1 MTRDLRFRLLIDN
14 GQFLAA
20 AAQAGQ
26 GVAGMGRQIVDS
38 SRSASGALDGIT
50 DSARRIGD
58 GVQRGAATA
67 SQSLGRTG
75 AAASSAAQTL
85 QQTAAAGDAAG
96 RSLAQGAA
104 QGAQALQQ
112 TSTAAQGVAKSA
124 GAMRDEFGRFVPVAQ
139 QAGKEGAQA
148 LQQTAAGA
156 DRATA
161 SIAGTGRAAST
172 ASLSLRDLAGGAI
185 AFNAITAAATRASDA
200 ITSIPKGGIEFTMNT
215 EVAQLG
221 MSGVFASILEVN
233 GQAMQFDQAMELSAG
248 SIRRLQAAAAETA
261 SSSGEL
267 IDTFQAMVGPAM
279 AAGMA
284 IEQVEKAVVIG
295 VNAVKTQGLAGAQ
308 IKQELRDIIG
318 GGDITAAS
326 SIATM
331 LGITDADIAKAKASA
346 EGLFGFVM
354 QRMAGFGESAERY
367 KGTLRGAMEGLQ
379 EEVTQAS
386 AKAMAPA
393 VDAAKDA
400 VKQISDALDTAGSR
414 NALAGVGEGIAT
426 TIGVLTSGVGVAQ
439 QYGGAIQAIALAYG
453 AIKIGSVA
461 AQFAQVTA
469 AKIEGAA
476 ASRLAATQAV
486 LSAEAD
492 AVETQSSR
500 AKLAALIA
508 EERTKVQA
516 LATEAAV
523 TAAKLRSAEASAA
536 QMVGMQRL
544 HAVETQVLPLRQQH
558 ATQTAALEQA
568 QQRLASATTAASGA
582 SRAMGAVVGA
592 LGGPIGI
599 AITAIGLLTMGLMS
613 ARSEAEKLG
622 KTKLSVDRV
631 EEAIAKGG
639 KIDDKDA
646 GRVRS
651 ALDDAKER
659 RDGLAAEAK
668 KPASMADRSKG
679 LLGGKSNVEKR
690 AEDLAQAEAE
700 VKRLDALAGKIDA
713 MQTTAA
719 STLSQS
725 LNLAAGASGKGLEK
739 TTEKLQ
745 TRDGIVEAGQQRLAN
760 IERQATQERALML
773 KRNASA
779 AELAKFDGMVGD
791 KKTASQ
797 RETTLDLQKLHKAEG
812 RAAGGEFG
820 GRAGSRGVGG
830 ESAENK
836 AAQLEKASA
845 DLRLAQLKQ
854 DSSSRTAA
862 LDDEL
867 QRADAL
873 HQGGLTGVE
882 EYEAERLRIR
892 GAKLVERLALIDAE
906 IAAENKRAPQ
916 TEVERV
922 GREKRVVELTT
933 ERNTVTT
940 DIKSGETSAAAGVA
954 ARDLDRQRTMAA
966 ETVQLWTTANSQITQ
981 LRGQNSQAA
990 VGLITDP
997 VSKMRAE
1004 AAAQVA
1010 ALKASADEL
1019 TRQLELKISLTT
1031 DPGQREML
1039 KEQIDGVAEE
1049 TSRAIVIAN
1058 DGLAARMKPGWQ
1070 TMLEG
1075 WRDTT
1080 KLMREASDQS
1090 MSGMLSK
1097 AEDSFVNF
1105 RKTGKINIEGMVSD
1119 WVDGQMRMQ
1128 FRKFMG
1134 GETGTSITGFL
1145 AGLTGGGTADGTSLP
1160 VDMAG
1165 PVMPGAVASERA
1177 SPADRAVDGLA
1188 SGATDAASGLR
1199 NAATEGSAL
1208 TGALGA
1214 VGRSLG
1220 GFGGDVMR
1228 AGSALLSMMQN
1239 ASSGAAAGGGGGGIA
1254 GMLVAGVRALAGG
1267 VGAPG
1272 NAGAGDYS
1280 AAGMKAAFGYAKGGA
1295 FDGEEVR
1302 FAAGG
1307 GFTNQ
1312 IIDRDTNFRFREGG
1326 RERLGLMGE
1335 AGPEAIMPLSGGGAQ
1350 AISADGRKL
1359 GNVPVQRGPSGRLS
1373 VVLDGILSA
1382 APQQQRLAPAAAQ
1395 TGPGRLSAF
1404 AVGAVFGGATS
1415 PATSQL
1421 TTGAAA
1427 QLKASATPASA
1438 MKAGDLSI
1446 DASTVL
1452 NVMDMGKVQAMVSQ
1466 ACMGVERRIYEHLR
1480 TVGAMR

>member
-26 GVAGMGRQIVDS
+26 GMAGMGRQIVDN

-67 SQSLGRTG
+67 SQGLGRTS
-75 AAASSAAQTL
+75 AAASSTAQTL

-96 RSLAQGAA
+96 RSLAQGAT

-112 TSTAAQGVAKSA
+112 TSTAAQGVTKSA
-124 GAMRDEFGRFVPVAQ
+124 STMRDEFGRFVPKAQ
-139 QAGKEGAQA
+139 QAGQEGAQA
-148 LQQTAAGA
+148 LQQTATSA

-161 SIAGTGRAAST
+161 SIAGTDRAART
-172 ASLSLRDLAGGAI
+172 ASLSLREIAGGAI
-185 AFNAITAAATRASDA
+185 AFNVISAAAHGAVDA
-200 ITSIPKGGIEFTMNT
+200 ISQIPKDGIKFTMDA

-221 MSGVFASILEVN
+221 MAGVFASILEVN

-248 SIRRLQAAAAETA
+248 SIRRLQLAAADTA

-284 IEQVEKAVVIG
+284 IEQVEKAVVVG

-331 LGITDADIAKAKASA
+331 LGITDSDIAKAKASA

-354 QRMAGFGESAERY
+354 QRMAGFSESSERY
-367 KGTLRGAMEGLQ
+367 KTTLRGSIEGLQ
-379 EEVTQAS
+379 EEITQAS

-414 NALAGVGEGIAT
+414 NVLAGVGEGVAT
-426 TIGVLTSGVGVAQ
+426 TIGVMTSGIGVAQ
-439 QYGGAIQAIALAYG
+439 QYGGAIQGIALAYG
-453 AIKIGSVA
+453 ALKIGGVA
-461 AQFAQVTA
+461 SQFAAVTA
-469 AKIEGAA
+469 AKLEGSA

-500 AKLAALIA
+500 SKLAALLD
-508 EERTKVQA
+508 EQRVKVQS

-523 TAAKLRSAEASAA
+523 TASKLRSAEASVA
-536 QMVGMQRL
+536 QLVGMQRL

-568 QQRLASATTAASGA
+568 QQRLSTATTAASTA

-599 AITAIGLLTMGLMS
+599 AITAIGLLTMGLMG

-622 KTKLSVDRV
+622 KTKISVERV
-631 EEAIAKGG
+631 EDTIAKGG
-639 KIDDKDA
+639 KVDDKDA
-646 GRVRS
+646 GRVRA

-659 RDGLAAEAK
+659 RDGLLAESK

-679 LLGGKSNVEKR
+679 LLGGASNVEKR
-690 AEDLAQAEAE
+690 AAELGQAEAE
-700 VKRLDALAGKIDA
+700 VKRLEALAGKIDA
-713 MQTTAA
+713 VQTTAA
-719 STLSQS
+719 STLSRS
-725 LNLAAGASGKGLEK
+725 VNLAAGTSAKGLEK

-760 IERQATQERALML
+760 IERQAAQERALML

-812 RAAGGEFG
+812 HAAGGEYGG
-820 GRAGSRGVGG
+820 GRAGGMGAGG
-830 ESAENK
+830 ESSETK
-836 AAQLEKASA
+836 ASQLEKASA
-845 DLRLAQLKQ
+845 DLSLARLKQ
-854 DSSSRTAA
+854 DSSSRMAV

-873 HQGGLTGVE
+873 HQRGLTGVE
-882 EYEAERLRIR
+882 EYEEERLRIS
-892 GAKLVERLALIDAE
+892 GSKLVERLGLIDAE
-906 IAAENKRAPQ
+906 IDAENKRAPK
-916 TEVERV
+916 TAVEQV
-922 GREKRVVELTT
+922 HREKRVVELIT
-933 ERNTVTT
+933 ERNTVTS
-940 DIKSGETSAAAGVA
+940 DIKSGETGAAASTA
-954 ARDLDRQRTMAA
+954 ARGLDRQRTEAT
-966 ETVQLWTTANSQITQ
+966 ETAQIWQQANTQINQ
-981 LRGQNSQAA
+981 LRAQNSQTT
-990 VGLITDP
+990 VGMITDP
-997 VSKMRAE
+997 VAKLRAE
-1004 AAAQVA
+1004 TAAQVA
-1010 ALKASADEL
+1010 ALKVSADEL
-1019 TRQLELKISLTT
+1019 TQSLNLKMSVTT
-1031 DPGQREML
+1031 DPGQRAML
-1039 KEQIDGVAEE
+1039 KTQVEGIAEE
-1049 TSRAIVIAN
+1049 TGRAIELAN
-1058 DGLAARMKPGWQ
+1058 EGLAARMKPGWQ

-1075 WRDTT
+1075 WRDTNR
-1080 KLMREASDQS
+1080 LMRESSDQT
-1090 MSGMLSK
+1090 MQGLITK
-1097 AEDSFVNF
+1097 GEDAFVGF
-1105 RKTGKINIEGMVSD
+1105 VKTGKLSIKGLADD
-1119 WVDGQMRMQ
+1119 WIANVARAE

-1134 GETGTSITGFL
+1134 GETGSKITTSL
-1145 AGLTGGGTADGTSLP
+1145 AGLVGAKPAGKEDAGL
-1160 VDMAG
+1160 VG
-1165 PVMPGAVASERA
+1165 PVMPEAVGTLRDSAGDASAQLRGA
-1177 SPADRAVDGLA
+1177 
-1188 SGATDAASGLR
+1188 AA
-1199 NAATEGSAL
+1199 EGSTLAGTL
-1208 TGALGA
+1208 DA
-1214 VGRSLG
+1214 VGKQLG

-1228 AGSALLSMMQN
+1228 AGSALLSMIQ
-1239 ASSGAAAGGGGGGIA
+1239 SAGGGASGGSGGGIA
-1254 GMLVAGVRALAGG
+1254 SLLVAGMKAWSGG
-1267 VGAPG
+1267 VGSAG
-1272 NAGAGDYS
+1272 NAGMGDYS

-1295 FDGEEVR
+1295 FDGEEIR
-1302 FAAGG
+1302 FARGG
-1307 GFTNQ
+1307 SFTNQ
-1312 IIDRDTNFRFREGG
+1312 IVAQDTQFRFRAGG
-1326 RERLGLMGE
+1326 EERLGLMGE

-1359 GNVPVQRGPSGRLS
+1359 GHVPVQRGPSGRLS

-1382 APQQQRLAPAAAQ
+1382 APQQQRLVPAAAQ
-1395 TGPGRLSAF
+1395 PGPGRLSAF

-1427 QLKASATPASA
+1427 QLKASATPTGA

-1452 NVMDMGKVQAMVSQ
+1452 NIMDMGKVQAMVSQ

-1480 TVGAMR
+1480 AVGAMR

>member
-1 MTRDLRFRLLIDN
+1 MARDLRFRILIDN
-14 GQFLAA
+14 AQFLAA

-26 GVAGMGRQIVDS
+26 GVAGMGRSIVDNG
-38 SRSASGALDGIT
+38 RTASGALDGIT
-50 DSARRIGD
+50 ESARRIGD
-58 GVQRGAATA
+58 GVQRG
-67 SQSLGRTG
+67 
-75 AAASSAAQTL
+75 
-85 QQTAAAGDAAG
+85 TAAAP
-96 RSLAQGAA
+96 
-104 QGAQALQQ
+104 QALQQ
-112 TSTAAQGVAKSA
+112 IGTAAQGVTKSA
-124 GAMRDEFGRFVPVAQ
+124 GAMRDEFGRFLPKAQ
-139 QAGKEGAQA
+139 QAGQEGAQA
-148 LQQTAAGA
+148 LQQTSAGA
-156 DRATA
+156 DRAAA

-185 AFNAITAAATRASDA
+185 AFNAITAAANRATDA
-200 ITSIPKGGIEFTMNT
+200 ITSIPKGGIEFNMNT

-221 MSGVFASILEVN
+221 MAGVFASILEVN
-233 GQAMQFDQAMELSAG
+233 GQAMEFDQAMALSAG

-284 IEQVEKAVVIG
+284 IEQVERAVVVG

-354 QRMAGFGESAERY
+354 QRMAGFGESSERY
-367 KGTLRGAMEGLQ
+367 KTTLRGSIEGLQ
-379 EEVTQAS
+379 EEITQAS

-400 VKQISDALDTAGSR
+400 VQQISDALDTAGSR

-426 TIGVLTSGVGVAQ
+426 TIGVLTSGIGVAQ
-439 QYGGAIQAIALAYG
+439 QYGGAIQGIALAYG
-453 AIKIGSVA
+453 AIKLGGIAG
-461 AQFAQVTA
+461 QFASVTS
-469 AKIEGAA
+469 AKLESSA

-486 LSAEAD
+486 LSAEANG
-492 AVETQSSR
+492 VEAQSSR
-500 AKLAALIA
+500 AKLAALL
-508 EERTKVQA
+508 EEQRVKVQS

-523 TAAKLRSAEASAA
+523 TAAKLRSAEAAAA
-536 QMVGMQRL
+536 QLVGMQRL
-544 HAVETQVLPLRQQH
+544 QAVESQVLPLRQAH
-558 ATQTAALEQA
+558 AAQTAALEQA

-622 KTKLSVDRV
+622 KTKLSVERV
-631 EEAIAKGG
+631 EGALASGG
-639 KIDDKDA
+639 KVDDKDA

-659 RDGLAAEAK
+659 RDGLAAEAR

-700 VKRLDALAGKIDA
+700 VKRLEALASKIDA

-725 LNLAAGASGKGLEK
+725 VNLAAGTSGKALEK

-760 IERQATQERALML
+760 IERQAAQERELML

-779 AELAKFDGMVGD
+779 AELSKFDAMVGA
-791 KKTASQ
+791 KKAASQ
-797 RETTLDLQKLHKAEG
+797 RETTLDLQKLRKAEG

-820 GRAGSRGVGG
+820 GGRSG
-830 ESAENK
+830 ESAETK
-836 AAQLEKASA
+836 AEQLEKARA

-854 DSSSRTAA
+854 DSYSRTAV

-867 QRADAL
+867 QRVEAL
-873 HQGGLTGVE
+873 HQQGLTGEE
-882 EYEAERLRIR
+882 EYEEDRLRIR
-892 GAKLVERLALIDAE
+892 SAKLVERLALIDAE
-906 IAAENKRAPQ
+906 ISAENKRAPKS
-916 TEVERV
+916 EAEKVN
-922 GREKRVVELTT
+922 REKRVVELIT

-940 DIKSGETSAAAGVA
+940 DIKSGETGADAAKEARKVA
-954 ARDLDRQRTMAA
+954 RQRAEA
-966 ETVQLWTTANSQITQ
+966 EETVQIWQQSTSQIQQ
-981 LRGQNSQAA
+981 LRAQNSQAT

-997 VSKMRAE
+997 VAKLGAE
-1004 AAAQVA
+1004 TAAQVA
-1010 ALKASADEL
+1010 ALKDSASEL
-1019 TRQLELKISLTT
+1019 TKKLELKIGVTT
-1031 DPGQREML
+1031 DPGQRAML
-1039 KEQIDGVAEE
+1039 QAQVEGIAEE
-1049 TSRAIVIAN
+1049 TARAIELAN
-1058 DGLAARMKPGWQ
+1058 DGLAARMKPGWR

-1075 WRDTT
+1075 WRDTNR
-1080 KLMREASDQS
+1080 LMRESSDQTMQS
-1090 MSGMLSK
+1090 MITKG
-1097 AEDSFVNF
+1097 EDAFVNF
-1105 RKTGKINIEGMVSD
+1105 VKTGKLSIKGLVDD
-1119 WVDGQMRMQ
+1119 WIANAARAE

-1134 GETGTSITGFL
+1134 GETGGKITTAL
-1145 AGLTGGGTADGTSLP
+1145 SGLVGAKPPGRVDASL
-1160 VDMAG
+1160 VG
-1165 PVMPGAVASERA
+1165 PVMPDEVGKLRDSAGDASAQLRTAAAEG
-1177 SPADRAVDGLA
+1177 STLA
-1188 SGATDAASGLR
+1188 STLD
-1199 NAATEGSAL
+1199 
-1208 TGALGA
+1208 A
-1214 VGRSLG
+1214 VGQQLG

-1228 AGSALLSMMQN
+1228 AGSALLSMMQS
-1239 ASSGAAAGGGGGGIA
+1239 AGGAAGGGGGGGGIA
-1254 GMLVAGVRALAGG
+1254 SLLVAGVKAWAGG
-1267 VGAPG
+1267 AGSAG
-1272 NAGAGDYS
+1272 NAGMGDYS
-1280 AAGMKAAFGYAKGGA
+1280 AAGMRAAFGYAKGGA

-1302 FAAGG
+1302 FASGG
-1307 GFTNQ
+1307 AFTNR
-1312 IIDRDTNFRFREGG
+1312 IVDRDTHFRFRDGG

-1359 GNVPVQRGPSGRLS
+1359 GHVPVQRGPSGRLS
-1373 VVLDGILSA
+1373 VVLDGLLSA
-1382 APQQQRLAPAAAQ
+1382 APSAAAQ
-1395 TGPGRLSAF
+1395 TGPGRMSAF
-1404 AVGAVFGGATS
+1404 AS
-1415 PATSQL
+1415 
-1421 TTGAAA
+1421 GAAFGSTA
-1427 QLKASATPASA
+1427 GAASQLKASAAPSA
-1438 MKAGDLSI
+1438 AKSGDLAI
-1446 DASTVL
+1446 DASTTL
-1452 NVMDMGKVQAMVSQ
+1452 NIMDMGKVQAMVSQ

-1480 TVGAMR
+1480 AVGAMR

>member
-1 MTRDLRFRLLIDN
+1 MTTRELRFRFTLDN
-14 GQFLAA
+14 AQFLAGLA
-20 AAQAGQ
+20 ASNDGLG
-26 GVAGMGRQIVDS
+26 GVQ
-38 SRSASGALDGIT
+38 RSASSISFGELA
-50 DSARRIGD
+50 
-58 GVQRGAATA
+58 RGAAT
-67 SQSLGRTG
+67 LTG
-75 AAASSAAQTL
+75 IALAARA
-85 QQTAAAGDAAG
+85 
-96 RSLAQGAA
+96 
-104 QGAQALQQ
+104 
-112 TSTAAQGVAKSA
+112 VA
-124 GAMRDEFGRFVPVAQ
+124 
-139 QAGKEGAQA
+139 
-148 LQQTAAGA
+148 
-156 DRATA
+156 
-161 SIAGTGRAAST
+161 
-172 ASLSLRDLAGGAI
+172 
-185 AFNAITAAATRASDA
+185 DA
-200 ITSIPKGGIEFTMNT
+200 ITSIPTKGISFLAET
-215 EVAQLG
+215 EVTQLG
-221 MSGVFASILEVN
+221 MAGILQSMTEIN
-233 GQAMQFDQAMELSAG
+233 GQATTFQQAQAMAAG
-248 SIRRLQAAAAETA
+248 SVERLQRAAAETSA
-261 SSSGEL
+261 SSGDL
-267 IDTFQAMVGPAM
+267 VNTFRALLGPAL
-279 AAGMA
+279 AAGMTM
-284 IEQVEKAVVIG
+284 EQVERLSVVG
-295 VNAVKTQGLAGAQ
+295 ANAVKSMGMTTGQIVQEMRDLVQGG
-308 IKQELRDIIG
+308 
-318 GGDITAAS
+318 ITAS
-326 SIATM
+326 GSTLATS
-331 LGITDADIAKAKASA
+331 LGLKDEDIQKAKRST
-346 EGLFGFVM
+346 EGLYSFLM
-354 QRMAGFGESAERY
+354 QRMEGFKSTSDAY
-367 KGTLRGAMEGLQ
+367 AMTLKGGWEAL
-379 EEVTQAS
+379 EEQVTQAS
-386 AKAMAPA
+386 ARAMAPA
-393 VDAAKDA
+393 ADAAKGAIREISEALKGGEA
-400 VKQISDALDTAGSR
+400 VSAL
-414 NALAGVGEGIAT
+414 NGIGQGAASA
-426 TIGVLTSGVGVAQ
+426 IGMLSSGIGIAQ

-568 QQRLASATTAASGA
+568 QQRLASATTAASTA

-599 AITAIGLLTMGLMS
+599 AIAAVTLLVGAFMS

-622 KTKLSVDRV
+622 KTKVSVERV
-631 EEAIAKGG
+631 EDTLSKGG
-639 KIDDKDA
+639 KVDQTDA

-651 ALDDAKER
+651 ALDDAKEKRDALLAESR
-659 RDGLAAEAK
+659 R
-668 KPASMADRSKG
+668 PASMSDRSKG
-679 LLGGKSNVEKR
+679 TFGGDSVVEKR
-690 AEDLAQAEAE
+690 QKELAAAEADVQRWEKLNARIDNAQAPKTE
-700 VKRLDALAGKIDA
+700 
-713 MQTTAA
+713 
-719 STLSQS
+719 
-725 LNLAAGASGKGLEK
+725 AAGVTLRSGVSSKGLDEMLSKVK
-739 TTEKLQ
+739 TA
-745 TRDGIVEAGQQRLAN
+745 DGIKADGA
-760 IERQATQERALML
+760 ERIKALEKSASDERALMI
-773 KRNASA
+773 KRNATA
-779 AELAKFDGMVGD
+779 AELSAFDGKISAAKAGMKRD
-791 KKTASQ
+791 
-797 RETTLDLQKLHKAEG
+797 TTLELQGLSKKET
-812 RAAGGEFG
+812 RAAGG
-820 GRAGSRGVGG
+820 G
-830 ESAENK
+830 ESSDSK

-1280 AAGMKAAFGYAKGGA
+1280 AAGMKAAFGYANGGVFA
-1295 FDGEEVR
+1295 GAR
-1302 FAAGG
+1302 HFAAGG
-1307 GFTNQ
+1307 SFTNQ
-1312 IIDRDTNFRFREGG
+1312 IVDRDTNFRFRDGG
-1326 RERLGLMGE
+1326 REQLGLMGE

-1359 GNVPVQRGPSGRLS
+1359 GNVPVQRGPGGRLS
-1373 VVLDGILSA
+1373 VVLDGAAAAGRRFAAGGTFGASAVPTLTRGASDQLKSA
-1382 APQQQRLAPAAAQ
+1382 AAPAAK
-1395 TGPGRLSAF
+1395 S
-1404 AVGAVFGGATS
+1404 
-1415 PATSQL
+1415 
-1421 TTGAAA
+1421 
-1427 QLKASATPASA
+1427 
-1438 MKAGDLSI
+1438 GDLAI
-1446 DASTVL
+1446 DASTTL
-1452 NVMDMGKVQAMVSQ
+1452 NVMDMNKVQQMISQ
-1466 ACMGVERRIYEHLR
+1466 ASMGTERRVYEHLR
-1480 TVGAMR
+1480 SVGAMR